1 MVLKEKVLV
10 EEENFQDSKKRWKEE
25 KMTGLLGKLQMWLER
40 GQEDGSRTVF

>member
-10 EEENFQDSKKRWKEE
+10 EEENFQDSKKRRKEE
-25 KMTGLLGKLQMWLER
+25 KMEGLLDKLQMWLER